1 MLNSQPI
8 SPVYLL
14 SSLAI
19 VVLYYPIIIQ
29 DIVTPKVNRTT
40 KITTETFTTYPLVIS
55 IALGSLGSQ
64 VILGTHSLWSLRLS
78 IRFMGAYFRVFFGF
92 RMFMPRSCFFR
103 NPQLS
108 FIFTD
113 GVLWHLEWTDKIHDK
128 SETGKPF
135 LIAST
140 LLSQQKK
147 FCYSQWLAPSL

>member
-64 VILGTHSLWSLRLS
+64 VILGTHSL
-78 IRFMGAYFRVFFGF
+78 
-92 RMFMPRSCFFR
+92 
-103 NPQLS
+103 
-108 FIFTD
+108 
-113 GVLWHLEWTDKIHDK
+113 
-128 SETGKPF
+128 
-135 LIAST
+135 
-140 LLSQQKK
+140 
-147 FCYSQWLAPSL
+147 